1 MSTSFQPYCLHVEG
15 WKATSKFSK
24 INILVENFQT
34 NVFEPNVVA
43 QFFASF
49 FH

>member
-1 MSTSFQPYCLHVEG
+1 MLTSFQPYCLHVEG

-24 INILVENFQT
+24 INNLGENVET

-43 QFFASF
+43 QFFATF